1 MGGCGW
7 SFVGRLESE
16 EPVVKRRTLGACE
29 ERGFRGRSNLFNF
42 FLSGYIFYIAS
53 SVCQF

>member
-1 MGGCGW
+1 MGGCGQ
-7 SFVGRLESE
+7 SLEGRLESE
-16 EPVVKRRTLGACE
+16 DPVVKRTLGACE
-29 ERGFRGRSNLFNF
+29 ERGFRRRSNLFNF